1 MSLWWQS
8 QGLET
13 PAGFLG
19 GSCLLLLD
27 AFDQVTFTAQRTG
40 RGLDGCLLYEALG
53 GSHTSLLIF
62 KELDLTPGTNNND
75 FFTLITGKLI
85 RWKGRS

>member
-8 QGLET
+8 QGPET
-13 PAGFLG
+13 PAGFLE
-19 GSCLLLLD
+19 GSRLLLLD
-27 AFDQVTFTAQRTG
+27 AIDHVTLIAQRMG
-40 RGLDGCLLYEALG
+40 RGLDWCLLYEALR

-62 KELDLTPGTNNND
+62 KELDLTLGTNNND
-75 FFTLITGKLI
+75 FLTLITGKLI